1 MSIQWEFGGGW
12 SNNVLRMITLYSA
25 HNHCLWNCLFRPV
38 YALSLPRTRFVCHP
52 FSFILFLSVFFFF
65 FFVLLIAHPINT
77 AVMSRRNQS
86 GSPYV
91 VCVCESQVCN
101 CINKTDENNGR
112 VIREREILDKHF
124 KGERL
129 LQVNGLKLQ
138 NNSCCACRAHM
149 KRTRLRMNIRL
160 H

>member
-1 MSIQWEFGGGW
+1 MNRSRSALVVGFGVGRLRGRNEGDVVCSLLHWAFIVACMWRWSPAGKEWKRRVITHPDGIEMSIQWEFGGGW

-65 FFVLLIAHPINT
+65 LLIAHPINT

-91 VCVCESQVCN
+91 VCVWES
-101 CINKTDENNGR
+101 
-112 VIREREILDKHF
+112 
-124 KGERL
+124 
-129 LQVNGLKLQ
+129 GL
-138 NNSCCACRAHM
+138 
-149 KRTRLRMNIRL
+149 
-160 H
+160 